1 MRIGSPLSEFLASEG
16 SNRVIKRLYF
26 HGETLAPSL
35 TSANADDEAMH
46 GAKDEPQATGSE
58 ARGPAGGAGNNEIV
72 LPKRY
77 A

>member
-1 MRIGSPLSEFLASEG
+1 M
-16 SNRVIKRLYF
+16 IKRLYF
-26 HGETLAPSL
+26 RGETLAPSP

-46 GAKDEPQATGSE
+46 GAKDEPQATGSG
-58 ARGPAGGAGNNEIV
+58 ARGPAGGAGDNEIV